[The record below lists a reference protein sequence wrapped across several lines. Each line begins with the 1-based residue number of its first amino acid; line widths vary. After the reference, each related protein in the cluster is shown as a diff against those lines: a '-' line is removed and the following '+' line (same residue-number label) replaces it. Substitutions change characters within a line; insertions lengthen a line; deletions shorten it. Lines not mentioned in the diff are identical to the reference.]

1 MAEVTTEQQLKEAT
15 EKLKESENQLR
26 ASEEKLR
33 DTTTE
38 SIKRKDQLNEFKEK
52 DEQRNQQEQEAL
64 DKAEQERLA
73 TLPGDQRQYEEMNLL
88 VKGLHDV
95 INKQNQKIDGL
106 VIDVQASSKQSVERQ
121 KAAAVDEI
129 LGMMNFHN
137 NDHVKK
143 FIDLNEVPT
152 KNGEPDKGWIQEKAA
167 AIATDNA
174 YLLKPPPKTMP
185 NFGPTNPP
193 NLEPPPAP
201 SSVPLTPEQRGVV
214 LVEKGRD
221 DAGGAM
227 VDAILGTP
235 GIETSPALDALKKT
249 PN

>member
-1 MAEVTTEQQLKEAT
+1 MAEVTTEQQLKDAQDKSAILEAQ
-15 EKLKESENQLR
+15 LK
-26 ASEEKLR
+26 ASQEELR

-38 SIKRKDQLNEFKEK
+38 SMKRKGQLNEFKVK
-52 DEQRNQQEQEAL
+52 DEQRNQQEQEAH

-73 TLPGDQRQYEEMNLL
+73 TLPGDQRQYEEMNSL

-121 KAAAVDEI
+121 KAAAVAEI
-129 LGMMNFHN
+129 LGGMNFHN

-143 FIDLNEVPT
+143 FIDLDEVPT

-185 NFGPTNPP
+185 NFGPTSPP
-193 NLEPPPAP
+193 NPEPMPAP
-201 SSVPLTPEQRGVV
+201 GVVPLTPEQRGVN
-214 LVEKGRD
+214 LVEKGLVD
-221 DAGGAM
+221 PKGALIDALSA
-227 VDAILGTP
+227 TP
-235 GIETSPALDALKKT
+235 GIDEESAMYKAFNT
-249 PN
+249 PT